1 MRNTRYLYR
10 GANQH
15 PYLYATHRSGERDGE
30 DIPMW
35 MPIAGSHLPHT
46 YNVCFFYMDA

>member
-1 MRNTRYLYR
+1 MRNNRYLYH

-15 PYLYATHRSGERDGE
+15 PYLYATHRSGEQIGE

-35 MPIAGSHLPHT
+35 MPIPGSHLPHT